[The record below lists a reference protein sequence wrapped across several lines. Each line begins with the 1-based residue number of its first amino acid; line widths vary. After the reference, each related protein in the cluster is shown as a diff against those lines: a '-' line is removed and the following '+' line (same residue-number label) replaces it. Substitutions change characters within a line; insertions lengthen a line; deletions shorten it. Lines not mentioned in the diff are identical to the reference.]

1 MALKRFI
8 LEGKVQGVGC
18 RVGIETYCK
27 QAELSGFVRN
37 LNSGRV
43 ECQVEGNASQIQS
56 FVEFLGSGP
65 SYSRVDRLMEV
76 APKQTEI
83 YNDFRILADGNDED

>member
-8 LEGKVQGVGC
+8 IEGKVQGVGC

-27 QAELSGFVRN
+27 QAELTGFVRN

-43 ECQVEGNASQIQS
+43 ECQVDVKEDEIQS
-56 FVEFLGSGP
+56 FVEFLSSGP

-76 APKQTEI
+76 APKETEI